1 MKKGKKIL
9 LYGLAALMALQI
21 PAISAS
27 ASQTEEIAQETVE
40 AQTYEAVT
48 APSGDFGEN
57 NGLHWEYDTET
68 KTLTVSGEDV
78 PNVTARYDENY
89 NYINNVFP
97 AETEKVQFDQCKI
110 ASNMNYFV
118 SGK

>member
-27 ASQTEEIAQETVE
+27 ASQTGEIAQETVE

-48 APSGDFGEN
+48 ATSGDFGVN
-57 NGLHWEYDTET
+57 NGLHWEYD
-68 KTLTVSGEDV
+68 D
-78 PNVTARYDENY
+78 NRN
-89 NYINNVFP
+89 I
-97 AETEKVQFDQCKI
+97 
-110 ASNMNYFV
+110 
-118 SGK
+118 